1 MPSEQLLDIITCL
14 IFSAISYHSEYSF
27 ISLFIQSFLSHSSTQ
42 AHAIIHRWKRSP
54 HNPLST
60 PTPSPSCI
68 PQIQTGPMNES
79 IFSFQHCLNFQLKMS
94 RVSPD
99 CSEGPSITGPPQASF
114 LKHMCLPQFFV
125 WYFILRHALKT
136 QATEIH
142 YIHWMDTQTG
152 HKKISYCNKPSQTTI
167 LLRDST
173 FLKSSNLGS
182 NDAIGM
188 CLYI

>member
-14 IFSAISYHSEYSF
+14 IFSVISYHSEYSF
-27 ISLFIQSFLSHSSTQ
+27 ISLLNVIQSFLSHSSTQ

-136 QATEIH
+136 QATKIH
-142 YIHWMDTQTG
+142 YIQWMDTQ
-152 HKKISYCNKPSQTTI
+152 ISYCNKPSQNYSFI
-167 LLRDST
+167 EGQY
-173 FLKSSNLGS
+173 FFK
-182 NDAIGM
+182 
-188 CLYI
+188 